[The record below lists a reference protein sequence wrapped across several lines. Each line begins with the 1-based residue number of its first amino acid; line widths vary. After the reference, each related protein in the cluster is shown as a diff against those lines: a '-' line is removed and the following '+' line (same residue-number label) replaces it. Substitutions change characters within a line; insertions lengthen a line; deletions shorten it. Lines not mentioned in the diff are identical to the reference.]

1 MCDQL
6 TLGLHVAKQS
16 IGKIGAYTVLF
27 YTPKVLILPVAY
39 WMLNEGGSLTTVMW
53 VYLIIEIIMAV
64 LRIPYMK
71 FDMNLNVGQFLK
83 NAISPLLPVILV
95 NLLVSLALHQWVCF
109 NYAFFV
115 NIALAM
121 LLSAAVIWLI
131 TLDRKEKSFTKT
143 LFSKL
148 KHRNHG

>member
-1 MCDQL
+1 
-6 TLGLHVAKQS
+6 
-16 IGKIGAYTVLF
+16 
-27 YTPKVLILPVAY
+27 
-39 WMLNEGGSLTTVMW
+39 
-53 VYLIIEIIMAV
+53 
-64 LRIPYMK
+64 MK